1 MESEAMF
8 RRIKEIEDQLTR
20 LPVGTVVYKTINGK
34 KQPYLQ
40 WRENG
45 KTVSKY
51 IKIDDRENTLAEA
64 ELRRQLSEELKQLK
78 SSVSGMAFSQLPSYK
93 TNIVYGADLER
104 LIAGVKKFK
113 KRDCYRLLNRY
124 LTGEMYG
131 RVCVLYGLRR
141 TGKTTLLFQAVNDLS
156 EEDKSL

>member
-78 SSVSGMAFSQLPSYK
+78 SSVSGMAFSQLPSSYK
-93 TNIVYGADLER
+93 TNIV
-104 LIAGVKKFK
+104 
-113 KRDCYRLLNRY
+113 
-124 LTGEMYG
+124 
-131 RVCVLYGLRR
+131 
-141 TGKTTLLFQAVNDLS
+141 
-156 EEDKSL
+156 